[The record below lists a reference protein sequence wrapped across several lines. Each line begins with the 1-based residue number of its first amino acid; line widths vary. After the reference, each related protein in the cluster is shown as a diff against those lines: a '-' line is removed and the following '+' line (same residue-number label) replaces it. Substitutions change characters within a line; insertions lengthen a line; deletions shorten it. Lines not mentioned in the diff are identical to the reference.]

1 MSTEDTNKAVVTLNL
16 GVDVDAFIEDM
27 ISGTNHNEF
36 MPNRRVELYNEKPD
50 SLRNVDFVLTRAE
63 AELLKG
69 DDRVIDVRY
78 GTKEENG
85 IFFKA
90 NSTSGSQLYSKTN
103 TLDNTHYNWGIPAS
117 INATNPFITTDLTYT
132 HNYPVAGRSVD
143 VVIQDSGIL
152 PAHPEWLDATGTTS
166 RLQQIDWPVVTNT
179 TAQYTQGP
187 LHYTDQNGHGTHV
200 AGTVAGRLYGWA
212 KDSNIYA
219 IKIFDTDSYGV
230 SASINM
236 IRIFHSLKS
245 VTSTGYK
252 RPTIVNMSWEY
263 YKIYENI
270 TGGVYRGTPWTATTL
285 QSLYGM
291 VSTIYNKVS
300 GQTRY
305 YHPLRVASVDADLQ
319 DCINAGVIMVAAAGN
334 DAHKI
339 DVSTGPDYD
348 NSYTNSVDGIQYY
361 HRGGTPNNTAGV
373 ITVGSVKIAQPEGK
387 NFFSN
392 SGPGITVWAA
402 GEQIMSAIPEGSV
415 DELSA
420 GSVAYPLNNSFK
432 STKLS
437 GTSMAAPQ
445 VTGVLS
451 TLLDARPEYTQ
462 TSVRIWISETSS
474 INRLSDT
481 AGGTLNFTV
490 TNNGSFSYSINSA
503 TNPTLNLVRGF
514 TYYFNVSATGHPF
527 WIKSS
532 QVTGTAGAYSSG
544 VVNNG
549 TANGQV
555 AFTVPSNAP
564 STLYYICQLHSAM
577 TGVLSISDGGTSFT
591 DLQSLQGAPNKF
603 LKQPFNGANA
613 WKFTGN

>member
-1 MSTEDTNKAVVTLNL
+1 MSTEDTNKAVVTLQL

-27 ISGTNHNEF
+27 VSGTNHNEF
-36 MPNRRVELYNEKPD
+36 MPNRRVELHNEKLD
-50 SLRNVDFVLTRAE
+50 SLRNVDFVLTKAE
-63 AELLKG
+63 AEQLKN
-69 DDRVIDVRY
+69 DERVIDVRY

-85 IFFKA
+85 IFFKTR
-90 NSTSGSQLYSKTN
+90 SSSGSQLYSKTN
-103 TLDNTHYNWGIPAS
+103 VLDPTHYNWGIPS
-117 INATNPFITTDLTYT
+117 CINSTNPFITSDLTYT
-132 HNYPVAGRSVD
+132 HNYPVAGRGVD

-152 PAHPEWLDATGTTS
+152 TTHPEWLDSTGTAS
-166 RLQQIDWPVVTNT
+166 RLQQINWPVVTGT
-179 TAQYTQGP
+179 TAQYTQGS

-200 AGTVAGRLYGWA
+200 AGIAAGRLYGWA

-230 SASINM
+230 SASVNM
-236 IRIFHSLKS
+236 IRIFHSLKT
-245 VTSTGYK
+245 VTGTGYK

-270 TGGVYRGTPWTATTL
+270 TGGTYRGTPWTATTP

-300 GQTRY
+300 GQTKY
-305 YHPLRVASVDADLQ
+305 YHPVRVASVDADLL
-319 DCINAGVIMVAAAGN
+319 DCVNAGVIMVAAAGN

-339 DVSTGPDYD
+339 DVSTGQDYN
-348 NSYTNSVDGIQYY
+348 NSYTNSVDGLQYY
-361 HRGGTPNNTAGV
+361 HRGGTPNSTAGI

-392 SGPGITVWAA
+392 SGPGINVWAP
-402 GEQIMSAIPEGSV
+402 GEQIMSSIPEGSV

-420 GSVAYPLNNSFK
+420 GSVPYPANSAFK

-445 VTGVLS
+445 VTGVLA
-451 TLLDARPEYTQ
+451 TILDARPEYSQ
-462 TSVRIWISETSS
+462 TNVGIAIGELAST
-474 INRLSDT
+474 NRLNDT
-481 AGGTLNFTV
+481 GG
-490 TNNGSFSYSINSA
+490 
-503 TNPTLNLVRGF
+503 GF
-514 TYYFNVSATGHPF
+514 A
-527 WIKSS
+527 
-532 QVTGTAGAYSSG
+532 
-544 VVNNG
+544 
-549 TANGQV
+549 
-555 AFTVPSNAP
+555 
-564 STLYYICQLHSAM
+564 
-577 TGVLSISDGGTSFT
+577 